1 MEEQCEPAHAVLDVT
16 AITAL
21 DLTKWRTTATRA
33 KNQTVPACHCFGGT
47 EVLGWGHSISASF
60 ACSADFEGVS
70 LFV

>member
-21 DLTKWRTTATRA
+21 DSHKVENNGNTGQESNCARLSLLWW
-33 KNQTVPACHCFGGT
+33 NG
-47 EVLGWGHSISASF
+47 VLGWGHSISASF